1 MAEEV
6 GRRIAQSGA
15 RLICG
20 GLGGVMEAACK
31 GAAEAG
37 GTTIGILP
45 GGDPGS
51 ANPYVEVAIATGLDI
66 ARNLIIVRTSDALIA
81 INGSYGT
88 LNEIAAALNLDKPV
102 VALET
107 WDLPTAGDVDPAL
120 FFPVRTPEEAVQKA
134 LALAAHK

>member
-1 MAEEV
+1 
-6 GRRIAQSGA
+6 
-15 RLICG
+15 
-20 GLGGVMEAACK
+20 MEAACK

-37 GTTIGILP
+37 GLTIGVLP
-45 GGDPGS
+45 GGDRAS
-51 ANPYVEVAIATGLDI
+51 ANRYVEVVIATGLDI

-81 INGSYGT
+81 INGGYGT

-134 LALAAHK
+134 LVLAAHK